1 MSEADP
7 KVEIEEKPAP
17 AKPAPS
23 APRARP
29 KQEPEVQAASD
40 PVAAPGAAA
49 EPEQPARKRGPLRL
63 ILMLSVPLLL
73 LLVGGYFYFT
83 SGRYVSTDN
92 AYVQQDMVSVAPEVQ
107 GIVSEVFVHENQQ
120 VRRGELLFRI
130 DPRPFR
136 IALAQAEAQI
146 AAAQV
151 QVNHL
156 ATQSA
161 GTSADIAGAEANLTY
176 QQREFARL
184 DELMRQGWITRSRY
198 DDAQHEVNEARER
211 LANARAAAA
220 NAGSALAAGGSDNQ
234 PALQAARVARE
245 QALLNLSRT
254 EVRAPADGT
263 ISQTDRLQVGNA
275 VVTGVPVVTIV
286 RSATTYV
293 EANYKET
300 DLANMY
306 VGQPAE
312 VTIDAYPGLVL
323 HGRVASI
330 GAGTGSQFSVLPAQN
345 ASGNWVKVR
354 QRVPVRIAIEGN
366 PGRPLIAGLSA
377 DVSVD
382 TRDRPAQQPVR
393 GTVAP
398 AR

>member
-7 KVEIEEKPAP
+7 KVETEEKPAP
-17 AKPAPS
+17 AAPARPAPK
-23 APRARP
+23 A
-29 KQEPEVQAASD
+29 EPEVQAAASD
-40 PVAAPGAAA
+40 PVAAAGASAAAA
-49 EPEQPARKRGPLRL
+49 EQVVVVKKRRPLRL
-63 ILMLSVPLLL
+63 ILMLSVPLIL
-73 LLVGGYFYFT
+73 LLVGGYFYLT

-107 GIVSEVFVHENQQ
+107 GIVTEVFVHENQQ
-120 VRRGELLFRI
+120 VRRGQLLFRI

-151 QVNHL
+151 QVNQL
-156 ATQSA
+156 ATRSA
-161 GTSADIAGAEANLTY
+161 GTGADIAGAEANLAY
-176 QQREFARL
+176 QRREFARL
-184 DELMRQGWITRSRY
+184 QELMRQGWITRTRY
-198 DDAQHEVNEARER
+198 DEVQHDVNEAQER

-220 NAGSALAAGGSDNQ
+220 NASSALAGGGIDNQ
-234 PALQAARVARE
+234 PALQAARVARD

-263 ISQTDRLQVGNA
+263 VSQTDRLQIGNA

-312 VTIDAYPGLVL
+312 VEIDAYPGMTL

-377 DVSVD
+377 NVTVD
-382 TRDRPAQQPVR
+382 TRDRPQQQPVR